1 MTASPFQQP
10 YLASNDNRTIAGIT
24 CPTCHTPHRAVQFK
38 NVPAQQ
44 SVKVTV
50 ELNLRIDTT
59 ETEQIPYGD
68 PEKLPEE
75 LQGNPL
81 ITYWRCEFCGVV
93 FHRAFKDFS
102 PRDFER
108 QIYNAQFLRT
118 FPQRKTELPDLLA
131 RVIHTLFQKNI
142 KNLNILSCENDM
154 LSVSN
159 SLTKIGFNAEA
170 YKLLSAR
177 VKSTKLARYDL
188 VCSYALLERS
198 LNPVD
203 DIARLFALC
212 GQDGIIFLSHYN
224 FDLRD
229 PKQQALL
236 SPRSGLMQVH
246 SQKSFD
252 LALKTMNI
260 KSHRVA
266 PTVTLLYR
274 KKLPYYAEHLQHTT
288 FSVEE
293 LARKIEPE
301 NKENEEENE
310 NAQSIFTEQEVEA
323 APTPIEVNTDRI
335 SIRDTRFGKAAYNHH
350 DQLVGTALN
359 QYGEYLVGDQ
369 ELLSQ
374 LIRPDWIVFE
384 AAANIGLH
392 CMMIAPMLHSG
403 GHIHAFEP
411 YRDSY
416 RLLGTNLLLN
426 NLDNV
431 STYRYALGSFPGVT
445 RLVPVD
451 SDAPGSMVSKGW
463 AAHYD
468 GAEVP
473 LNSLDSLEPDQCHF
487 LHICA
492 PECEPVI
499 LQGAQKTLSRF
510 QPALLV
516 NCVNEA
522 DFQAIFRILGDLGY
536 RMYWHIQPF
545 YLRENFFNNPENEFG
560 SAGAAKI
567 LALHSSKEQNV
578 GLSEIENEDDWIG

>member
-10 YLASNDNRTIAGIT
+10 YLASNDNRTIAGIN
-24 CPTCHTPHRAVQFK
+24 CPTCHAPHRAVQFK
-38 NVPAQQ
+38 DMPAKQA
-44 SVKVTV
+44 VKIIIESDLSIRTA
-50 ELNLRIDTT
+50 
-59 ETEQIPYGD
+59 ETEKLAYGD

-81 ITYWRCEFCGVV
+81 ITYWRCEACGVV
-93 FHRAFKDFS
+93 FHRAFKDFL

-118 FPQRKTELPDLLA
+118 LPQLKTEFPELLA
-131 RVIHTLFQKNI
+131 RVIHKLFQQHI
-142 KNLNILSCENDM
+142 KNLNILSCENNM
-154 LSVSN
+154 LPVSK
-159 SLTKIGFNAEA
+159 SLATMGVTAEA
-170 YKLLSAR
+170 YAPLNSRK
-177 VKSTKLARYDL
+177 KNTKLNKYDL
-188 VCSYALLERS
+188 VCAYALLERS
-198 LNPVD
+198 LNPAD
-203 DIARLFALC
+203 ELAKLFALC
-212 GQDGIIFLSHYN
+212 GQDGAIFLSHYA

-229 PKQQALL
+229 PKQQAVL
-236 SPRSGLMQVH
+236 SPRSGLIQLH

-252 LALKTMNI
+252 LALQAMNI
-260 KSHRVA
+260 KSHRIT
-266 PTVTLLYR
+266 PTATLLYR
-274 KKLPYYAEHLQHTT
+274 QKLPHYAEHLQQTK
-288 FSVEE
+288 FSAEE
-293 LARKIEPE
+293 LVREISPEEAEEQDENHQSFSTEPE
-301 NKENEEENE
+301 VK
-310 NAQSIFTEQEVEA
+310 A

-369 ELLSQ
+369 ELLTQ

-392 CMMIAPMLHSG
+392 CMMIAPMLSGG

-487 LHICA
+487 LHVCA

-522 DFQAIFRILGDLGY
+522 DFQAIFRILSDLGY

-545 YLRENFFNNPENEFG
+545 YLRENFFNNPDNEFG